1 MFIDTHTHITD
12 EAFRGEEEA
21 VIGRA
26 LQAGVGKMIL
36 ADICSA
42 ERPPV
47 FGLCRKHPG
56 VVYPM
61 VGLHPENVSENWQ
74 EELSELE
81 RWLPEHP
88 VAVGEIGL
96 DYHWDVT
103 FKAQQKEALRIQFEL
118 ASRLNLPVNIHL
130 RDATED
136 FVAIAKDC
144 AHLGLRGNLH
154 AYSGSFETWRQL
166 CRYGEWSIGVGGV
179 VTFKNAHQLPEVVMK
194 VPLEK
199 ILLETDAPYMA
210 PVPLRGKRNDPS
222 NIPLIAAKIAEIKG
236 IPLQEVEETT
246 TRNAIQLFQL

>member
-210 PVPLRGKRNDPS
+210 PVPLRGKRNEPS